1 MTGRPP
7 SFERLVCLPS
17 LCFLSHLRPPP
28 PVTLAHPLLIV
39 QKPRCSIPPLPPPGI
54 PATSQALSHAN
65 EQRDATAYQPW
76 VVNSGSVAYLIPNSN
91 LSTCSCFK
99 YHPNKQIFSHLEP
112 ASFTFPMKL
121 YPTFA
126 RQGYPRPQSPK
137 LCCPL
142 APQVPEIPTVLLS
155 ASPRHTNPLFH
166 PPPQPCALLSPKQQ
180 PPLNGQIP
188 SVRPPKVACESIAQ

>member
-7 SFERLVCLPS
+7 SSEMLVCLPS

-39 QKPRCSIPPLPPPGI
+39 QKPHCSMPPPTPRPGI

-65 EQRDATAYQPW
+65 EQRYATAYQPW
-76 VVNSGSVAYLIPNSN
+76 VVNSGSVAYPMPNSN

-99 YHPNKQIFSHLEP
+99 HHPNKQIFGHLEP
-112 ASFTFPMKL
+112 ASFTFPTKL
-121 YPTFA
+121 YPTSA
-126 RQGYPRPQSPK
+126 SRGYPRPQSPPK

-142 APQVPEIPTVLLS
+142 APHVPKIPTVLLS
-155 ASPRHTNPLFH
+155 ASPRHTSPLFH
-166 PPPQPCALLSPKQQ
+166 PPPQPCALLSSKQQ

-188 SVRPPKVACESIAQ
+188 TVRPPPT